1 MCAQKLT
8 RWPAYSSARH
18 KNEKMRKNNNKN
30 RVAQKKRSVKAVP
43 EE

>member
-1 MCAQKLT
+1 
-8 RWPAYSSARH
+8 
-18 KNEKMRKNNNKN
+18 MRKNNNKN